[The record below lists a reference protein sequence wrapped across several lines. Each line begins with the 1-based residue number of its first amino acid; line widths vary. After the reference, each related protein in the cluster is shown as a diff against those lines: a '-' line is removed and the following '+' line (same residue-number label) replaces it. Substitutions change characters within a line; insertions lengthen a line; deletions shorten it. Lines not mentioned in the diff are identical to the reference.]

1 VGSKELTE
9 HPGSRTRPP
18 EPPWGRVLADT
29 VKLAVA
35 RRRFATLAPF
45 VLVLAA
51 VAGVALWLTGAF
63 TATAAPAPKAV
74 HSPRPATSRPAPVTG
89 PQAQAA
95 TWIAAQ
101 VGGGAVIACD
111 PRLCSLLQQHGVA
124 AGRLVSLGSATGSG
138 SATSGYGAGVLVVSP
153 SADGQAAAAAQC
165 GAALIASFGT
175 GAQRVE
181 VCAAEPGGAATY
193 QSDLAADLA
202 ARRMAGA
209 QLTRNPHIR
218 FTGAD
223 TAELRSGHVDA
234 RLLATLAA
242 LSSQYS
248 FQVGPF
254 GDSAPGGPVVYRS
267 ATITGISHGLTD
279 ALAMIRAQ
287 SPPYVPARAAAAGA
301 DGLSIEFAV
310 PSPLGVL
317 SPVLDNSAPPSASA
331 WGAVPLRSRYGK

>member
-1 VGSKELTE
+1 MGSKELTE

-63 TATAAPAPKAV
+63 TASAAPAPKPV
-74 HSPRPATSRPAPVTG
+74 RTSKPATSRPAPVTG

-95 TWIAAQ
+95 RWIAGQ

-111 PRLCSLLQQHGVA
+111 PGLCSVLQQHGVA
-124 AGRLVSLGSATGSG
+124 AGRLVSLGSAAS
-138 SATSGYGAGVLVVSP
+138 SGYGAGVLVVSP
-153 SADGQAAAAAQC
+153 SADGQATAAAQC
-165 GAALIASFGT
+165 PAALIASFGT

-202 ARRMAGA
+202 ARRSAGA

-218 FTGAD
+218 FAGAD
-223 TAELRSGHVDA
+223 STELRAGHVDA

-254 GDSAPGGPVVYRS
+254 GDTAPGGPVVYRS
-267 ATITGISHGLTD
+267 ATITGIGHD
-279 ALAMIRAQ
+279 RPAALAMVHAQ
-287 SPPYVPARAAAAGA
+287 SPPYVPARAVTAGP

-331 WGAVPLRSRYGK
+331 RGAVPLRSRYGK